1 MTDAAKELAVM
12 LRQEYG
18 KTPITKPE
26 LVQTMDSSKI
36 IEGPSPSGS
45 AIEKKVASLTSVKS
59 EIVETKNLPVLSIS
73 EVLLSEFS
81 NEEFRNVLSFKA
93 SSFISDQTQSS
104 FNFEIKGVRAIWDPS
119 LAIPGT
125 NRRGGFR
132 CPVGTRYGGQITDRF
147 GRSCGWGVARRI
159 ANQIADIGERL
170 EQRDDGKRKRRLDRR
185 NARMVR
191 RLGGVPETGRVEG
204 GLRGI
209 ADRLDGG
216 DAPKPRVG
224 RGGIPATGRVEG
236 GLRGIAE
243 RLEGGARPQPRQP
256 RPEVDAPSVRRPQNR
271 RRDVIPETAP
281 TPQRPKGNR
290 SEEREDREF
299 LKRILN
305 GHPDGEE
312 GPVWDDWVDITKE
325 DEPIIKRLVEK
336 GFLRQEMNDTPAG
349 VRPDPDRAKY
359 SLEVT
364 AAGKA
369 FLNGRNNPAPKPR
382 PARQPAPARPRPQ
395 ARPRVAPQPA
405 NVDVLTARDAS
416 DAGASEDFKPYVL
429 RKYDEYA
436 KRVREIRAGGG
447 NAGMLTR
454 REWYAINKPN
464 LRDAWKDAHGR
475 SAPQDFEPPTPQAR
489 RPRNNRGRRKKATT
503 AGAGRSATRKP
514 TPDDVPEPAP
524 AKPVRP
530 ARPARRPAA
539 KPKAAGK
546 PQIELDTNWTRKPN
560 GIWERDGYKVKP
572 FFDADGN
579 LKRMDIEAPDG
590 GQNRMLYGGDQ
601 SKEEIQNAAD
611 SLYEMAVKLEAGRR
625 AQPEQQSGQRPVSR
639 ELRRQPRLKMP
650 DFGGAGWDAIN
661 QPDGST
667 KWKKG
672 NWEIELLPQ
681 ESGEFRGFLARNI
694 VDGDGIEQEYRGS
707 QGQASLNRYLRDF
720 SQQLL
725 DLSDGNS
732 ENQSSP
738 TPPEPP
744 TPRTPPKAPKAKKV
758 KALNNSKDRHEKR
771 LPKLANGELFKEVEV
786 GNKGIRTKA
795 QALAYKGPLN
805 DIPDKF
811 LEDVLR
817 KRSDFVLTN
826 DGYLERDS
834 ALRKIMFP
842 VLANDM
848 ISPAQSA
855 AMRDFIGRIK
865 KSRTKESPLT
875 DDDKKILKKL
885 KESGVD
891 HISYF
896 AGTGGANP
904 SFHLFIGDDGSID
917 GRGYLLKPKDGMFG
931 NGANHAE
938 LLGAALAERMG
949 FAQGQ
954 GRLMKGVDRGRVRTK
969 ILLEL
974 GPNFAEGIAANIG
987 DVNGGADA
995 ITDKESR
1002 LAAGLINAIMGS
1014 HDRHSGNG
1022 MVFRGNGALPIDFG
1036 RAFYEQPD
1044 TPSEMRNYLLRG
1056 QYQGIDGDL
1065 MKGYKAQFRSLVDG
1079 GMNVSDAKAQV
1090 RRELKE
1096 TLENWHDGMME
1107 IVANGGA
1114 ADALGSRFAD
1124 ARDVG
1129 NARVGIAERKRVV
1142 RHRIGVMKSDEFIN
1156 LLTESFR

>member
-1 MTDAAKELAVM
+1 MNLVFIIKNRDNTPFMVVSTTPEGSTFKPMTDAAKELAVM
-12 LRQEYG
+12 LREEYG

-45 AIEKKVASLTSVKS
+45 AIEKKVASLTSLKS

-104 FNFEIKGVRAIWDPS
+104 FNIEIKGVRAIWDPS

-170 EQRDDGKRKRRLDRR
+170 EQRDDDKRKRRLDRR

-216 DAPKPRVG
+216 NAPKPRVG
-224 RGGIPATGRVEG
+224 RGEGREFAAEVFNASNVGRVVNAV
-236 GLRGIAE
+236 RG
-243 RLEGGARPQPRQP
+243 RRRQGDEQ
-256 RPEVDAPSVRRPQNR
+256 PEVDAPSTRVPQNR

-281 TPQRPKGNR
+281 TP
-290 SEEREDREF
+290 
-299 LKRILN
+299 
-305 GHPDGEE
+305 
-312 GPVWDDWVDITKE
+312 
-325 DEPIIKRLVEK
+325 
-336 GFLRQEMNDTPAG
+336 
-349 VRPDPDRAKY
+349 
-359 SLEVT
+359 
-364 AAGKA
+364 
-369 FLNGRNNPAPKPR
+369 PKPR
-382 PARQPAPARPRPQ
+382 PARRPAPAGQQRPQ

-405 NVDVLTARDAS
+405 NVDVLTAREAS

-429 RKYDEYA
+429 RKYNEYA

-475 SAPQDFEPPTPQAR
+475 SAPQDFEPPIPQAR

-524 AKPVRP
+524 ARPVRP

-539 KPKAAGK
+539 KPKAVVEPK
-546 PQIELDTNWTRKPN
+546 IELDTNWTQKPN

-590 GQNRMLYGGDQ
+590 GQNRMLYGGAQ
-601 SKEEIQNAAD
+601 SREEIQNAAD
-611 SLYEMAVKLEAGRR
+611 SLYEMAVKLEEGRR
-625 AQPEQQSGQRPVSR
+625 AKPEQQSAPRPVSR
-639 ELRRQPRLKMP
+639 PGLRRQPRLKMP
-650 DFGGAGWDAIN
+650 DFGGEGWDAIN

-672 NWEIELLPQ
+672 NWEIELLPH
-681 ESGEFRGFLARNI
+681 ENGEFRGLIARNI
-694 VDGDGIEQEYRGS
+694 VDGDALEQEYRGL

-720 SQQLL
+720 SQRFL
-725 DLSDGNS
+725 DLSDGDS
-732 ENQSSP
+732 E
-738 TPPEPP
+738 TPEPP
-744 TPRTPPKAPKAKKV
+744 TPQTPPAQPRAPKGKKV
-758 KALNNSKDRHEKR
+758 KSLNKSKDRHEKR

-805 DIPDKF
+805 DIPDEF

-817 KRSDFVLTN
+817 KRSDFVLRN
-826 DGYLERDS
+826 DGSLERDS

-938 LLGAALAERMG
+938 LLGAALAEKMG

-974 GPNFAEGIAANIG
+974 GPNFADGIAANIG

-1056 QYQGIDGDL
+1056 QYQGIDSDL

-1090 RRELKE
+1090 RRELKK
-1096 TLENWHDGMME
+1096 TLETWHDGMME

-1142 RHRIGVMKSDEFIN
+1142 RNRIGVMKSDEFIN